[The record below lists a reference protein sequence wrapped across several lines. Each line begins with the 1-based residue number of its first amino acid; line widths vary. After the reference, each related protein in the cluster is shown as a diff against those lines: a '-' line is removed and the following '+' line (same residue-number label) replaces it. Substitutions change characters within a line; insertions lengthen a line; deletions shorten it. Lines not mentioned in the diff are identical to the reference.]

1 MEFRTQGPTQPRNK
15 SGSLNSDGPLVE
27 FELKTFQFQAQ
38 RLHELFQIA
47 LATKKVMPSNK
58 ENQWVMI

>member
-38 RLHELFQIA
+38 RLHQLFQIA
-47 LATKKVMPSNK
+47 LATKVMPPNK

>member
-15 SGSLNSDGPLVE
+15 FASLNSDDPLVE

-38 RLHELFQIA
+38 RLHQLFQIA
-47 LATKKVMPSNK
+47 LATKVMPPNK